1 MLHTGRKRGDVF
13 DFQSVQNQFEQMKN
27 IMRKA
32 LITGANKGIG
42 YEIARHLGKA
52 GWQVI
57 IGARDEERAKKAM
70 ETLEADGV
78 KAMDWQ
84 YVNLS
89 DNKAIEISANEI
101 SDKYPDL
108 SLLVNNAGIPGNMA
122 VPSYEQTLKDVIDTL
137 QVNYVGT
144 FYLTKLLLPVLE
156 NNKGRVVNITVP
168 SVFSPYWHPMAY
180 VASKAGLNTMTRIMA
195 WEFDHYKRPLEM
207 FDIHPGATS
216 TDLNN
221 HYSGP
226 GSHQPEVIGEKI
238 EKIIDDGKRH
248 NGEFIELYPIVDE
261 GNY

>member
-1 MLHTGRKRGDVF
+1 
-13 DFQSVQNQFEQMKN
+13 MK
-27 IMRKA
+27 KV
-32 LITGANKGIG
+32 LVTGANKSIG

-57 IGARDEERAKKAM
+57 VGARNEERGLKAV
-70 ETLEADGV
+70 ETLKADGANV
-78 KAMDWQ
+78 IGWLD
-84 YVNLS
+84 VNLLHEE
-89 DNKAIEISANEI
+89 DIEAAVKEINE
-101 SDKYPDL
+101 KHPDL
-108 SLLVNNAGIPGNMA
+108 SLLVNNAGISGDMS
-122 VPSYEQTLKDVIDTL
+122 VPSYEQTLQDIKDTL

-144 FYLTKLLLPVLE
+144 FYLTKLLLPLLE
-156 NNKGRVVNITVP
+156 KNHGRIVNITVP

-180 VASKAGLNTMTRIMA
+180 VASKAGQNTMTSTMA
-195 WEFDHYKRPLEM
+195 WEFDYYKKPLEI

-226 GSHQPEVIGEKI
+226 GVHQPEVIGQKVE
-238 EKIIDDGKRH
+238 EIIDDSKRH

>member
-1 MLHTGRKRGDVF
+1 MGGNLFIISRLLFPCYIFFISNKFINFELETSQVSPTLCLHTGRKRGDVF
-13 DFQSVQNQFEQMKN
+13 DIQSVQNQFEQMKN
-27 IMRKA
+27 IMKKA

-70 ETLEADGV
+70 ETLKADGV

-144 FYLTKLLLPVLE
+144 FYLTKLL
-156 NNKGRVVNITVP
+156 P
-168 SVFSPYWHPMAY
+168 SGLGKQQRESCEYHRPFSLQSLL
-180 VASKAGLNTMTRIMA
+180 ASHGLC
-195 WEFDHYKRPLEM
+195 
-207 FDIHPGATS
+207 S
-216 TDLNN
+216 
-221 HYSGP
+221 
-226 GSHQPEVIGEKI
+226 Q
-238 EKIIDDGKRH
+238 
-248 NGEFIELYPIVDE
+248 
-261 GNY
+261 

>member
-1 MLHTGRKRGDVF
+1 
-13 DFQSVQNQFEQMKN
+13 MKN
-27 IMRKA
+27 IMKKA

-70 ETLEADGV
+70 ETLKADGM

-180 VASKAGLNTMTRIMA
+180 VASKAG
-195 WEFDHYKRPLEM
+195 
-207 FDIHPGATS
+207 
-216 TDLNN
+216 
-221 HYSGP
+221 
-226 GSHQPEVIGEKI
+226 
-238 EKIIDDGKRH
+238 
-248 NGEFIELYPIVDE
+248 
-261 GNY
+261 